1 MTIRI
6 HGDFHLGQI
15 LVSQSDAYIIDF
27 EGEPL
32 RPLEQRRRKTT
43 PFRDVA
49 GFLRSLDYAAA
60 SLELPENDASPQ
72 AVRDRRGKLL
82 RRFRRESATA
92 FLRAYWHSVRGAQPL
107 GLGPAK
113 EPLLNLM
120 LLEKAAYEISYEAA
134 NRPNWLPIPL
144 RGFAAVADRVGTG
157 VRPA

>member
-15 LVSQSDAYIIDF
+15 LVSQSDAYLIDF

-43 PFRDVA
+43 PLRDVA

-60 SLELPENDASPQ
+60 SLELPENDASQ
-72 AVRDRRGKLL
+72 QTVRERRARLL
-82 RRFRRESATA
+82 RQFRKESATA
-92 FLRAYWHSVRGAQPL
+92 FLRAYWHSVRDAQPL
-107 GLGPAK
+107 GLGPAQA
-113 EPLLNLM
+113 PLLNLT

-134 NRPNWLPIPL
+134 NRPNWLAIPL
-144 RGFAAVADRVGTG
+144 RGFAAVANRLRTG
-157 VRPA
+157 ARPA